1 MGIKNC
7 RHKGLKSLF
16 LTGSMRKL
24 GKEFHRNVRTIPD
37 HFAAISNLKNG
48 VGVKDFHPYR
58 AAG

>member
-7 RHKGLKSLF
+7 RHKGLKDLF
-16 LTGSMRKL
+16 LTGSTRRL
-24 GKEFHRNVRTIPD
+24 GKEFHRSALMILD
-37 HFAAISNLKNG
+37 HLAAISDLKNG